1 MNAGWSPIIRL
12 TEEEQGAYDAS
23 VAGVLRTA
31 ITEFSRFNGH
41 IDTDEWTPVR
51 RRDQM
56 TVYRSLQSSNDATS
70 TLMVGT
76 GLIPGSLEDV
86 MDGSYCETT
95 SELVATKTFLGV
107 NLLGGSLLCV
117 NERRTTDAPFR
128 FAGIK
133 WFAAKMPWTMEKR
146 DVLTYE
152 RMGTTMD
159 ANGNPLAFH
168 VMQSIEHPKWKPD
181 ASKGVKRLGTSTC
194 YLYRRHSNRVQCFIW
209 SQSENLGFV
218 SRKVADMVVA
228 GNLLNIVQSAECAE
242 AKKLSALIETSVPR
256 KWSSNAVCHVCFKGP
271 GILDTNRTCAGCSQS
286 VCKACSCFRPV
297 FKIDSKTK
305 KPMEGRFCKLCVGTV
320 RKSPSTQKLR
330 QRLHSDPT
338 RRSSGSFKR
347 ERSTSSPSQQV
358 VPKPKSAA
366 HPATYASRDY
376 ADSEISWRSQSVFKA
391 NGAFM
396 TSEQVD
402 KSAFTDS
409 ALTLEHL
416 TSSESGPSFCD
427 DFFDSSVLSSES
439 SFVSTNRSAS
449 TFGSLSFA
457 SRRHGA
463 SESSSMVEEEIWT
476 SAALSEFDLGTLRLS
491 DTVSVSSSH
500 KGGMRSHGRVQHT
513 LWAESEF

>member
-1 MNAGWSPIIRL
+1 MNTGWSPIIRL

-41 IDTDEWTPVR
+41 VDTDEWTPVR

-56 TVYRSLQSSNDATS
+56 TVYRSLQSPNDPAAAAPAT

-95 SELVATKTFLGV
+95 AELVATKTFLGV

-117 NERRTTDAPFR
+117 NERRSADAPFR

-146 DVLTYE
+146 DVLSYE

-168 VMQSIEHPKWKPD
+168 VMQSIEHPKWRPD
-181 ASKGVKRLGTSTC
+181 ASRGFKRLGTSAC
-194 YLYRRHSNRVQCFIW
+194 YLYRRHGSRVQCFLW

-242 AKKLSALIETSVPR
+242 AKKLSALLETSVPR
-256 KWSSNAVCHVCFKGP
+256 KWSSSAVCHVCFKGP
-271 GILDTNRTCAGCSQS
+271 GLLDTNRTCAGCSQS
-286 VCKACSCFRPV
+286 VCKSCSCFHPV

-305 KPMEGRFCKLCVGTV
+305 KPMEGRFCKLCIGTV

-330 QRLHSDPT
+330 QRLNSDPT

-347 ERSTSSPSQQV
+347 ERSTSSPTQQV
-358 VPKPKSAA
+358 VPRPPKPAA
-366 HPATYASRDY
+366 AYASRDY
-376 ADSEISWRSQSVFKA
+376 TDSEISWRSQSVFKM

-409 ALTLEHL
+409 ALTLAHL
-416 TSSESGPSFCD
+416 TASETGPSICD
-427 DFFDSSVLSSES
+427 DFYDSSALSSES
-439 SFVSTNRSAS
+439 SFPSTNHSA
-449 TFGSLSFA
+449 
-457 SRRHGA
+457 RRGA
-463 SESSSMVEEEIWT
+463 SESSSAVEDEIWT
-476 SAALSEFDLGTLRLS
+476 TAALSEFDLGTLRLS
-491 DTVSVSSSH
+491 DAVSVSSSH
-500 KGGMRSHGRVQHT
+500 KGGLRGRGCVQHT